1 MDPVSPQL
9 GSRDATAPAV
19 IKASFA
25 NFVRKDFI
33 MKITEVLL
41 QDVFL
46 AAVTATRQLVIE
58 NQVKK
63 SLKICNT
70 KINILLIFP

>member
-1 MDPVSPQL
+1 
-9 GSRDATAPAV
+9 
-19 IKASFA
+19 
-25 NFVRKDFI
+25 

-63 SLKICNT
+63 SLKICNVT
-70 KINILLIFP
+70 LILKILLAFR